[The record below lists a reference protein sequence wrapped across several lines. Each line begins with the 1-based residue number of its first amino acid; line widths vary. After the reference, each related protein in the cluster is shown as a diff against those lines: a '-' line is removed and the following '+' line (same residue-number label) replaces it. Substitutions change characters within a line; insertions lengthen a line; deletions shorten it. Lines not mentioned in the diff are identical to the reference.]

1 MPSETNRLG
10 ALLRI
15 ERRRLEDAIALGRK
29 MRLDLVSRSWPKLPD
44 VRGIDKVGIKR
55 LLEQTRAHPSHP
67 ENWHRRAME
76 KAMAE
81 PRVGTMYF
89 RMRRALWRWPEF
101 LRLTNNARRI
111 LEVVIELACDEAFP
125 WYVNVQ
131 AREIQKLVGLTH
143 ASMANR
149 LKELE
154 CFAIT
159 RETRRMSLY
168 PRDRRSLMASLP
180 EWPNP
185 RNGWGIPPDAMAMP
199 PEPIAQWIV
208 KYRRGIPGNANR
220 AAWWL
225 NYDLL
230 CSTARVFPCFV
241 VELETLPKT
250 YEGRNMK
257 MGRRKSTRSGNP
269 GEPGEAGK
277 PWELGEDQFKR
288 MSRILSQKGPMP
300 RSGLRAALW
309 EGMNQSD

>member
-15 ERRRLEDAIALGRK
+15 EQRRLFDAIALGRK
-29 MRLDLVSRSWPKLPD
+29 LRLDDISRSWPKLSD
-44 VRGIDKVGIKR
+44 MRGIDKAGMKR
-55 LLEQTRAHPSHP
+55 LIEQSKSSPFHPA
-67 ENWHRRAME
+67 NWHRRARE
-76 KAMAE
+76 EALAE
-81 PRVGTMYF
+81 PRVRMMYF
-89 RMRRALWRWPEF
+89 RMRSALWAWPEF

-111 LEVVIELACDEAFP
+111 LEVVIELARDEAFP

-159 RETRRMSLY
+159 RETRRMSFY
-168 PRDRRSLMASLP
+168 TRDPNSLMASLH
-180 EWPNP
+180 EWPNKS
-185 RNGWGIPPDAMAMP
+185 NNWGLTDNAKIEAIP
-199 PEPIAQWIV
+199 QWIV

-230 CSTARVFPCFV
+230 CGTGRVLPCFV
-241 VELETLPKT
+241 MELGTLPKT
-250 YEGRNMK
+250 YEGRNVR
-257 MGRRKSTRSGNP
+257 MGRRTSSRSGHP
-269 GEPGEAGK
+269 GV
-277 PWELGEDQFKR
+277 LGEMRERRKGEDHFQR
-288 MSRILSQKGPMP
+288 MSRFLSQKGPSP
-300 RSGLRAALW
+300 RPGLRAALW
-309 EGMNQSD
+309 EGMTAG